1 MSLPTGFRYLR
12 NMALYTFK
20 SLKEAFIKDYG
31 KDLKSRYDRADK
43 TLYRE
48 RIFCLDC
55 LDYKACK
62 GRFWKS
68 CPYRARALKIM
79 KEVNI

>member
-1 MSLPTGFRYLR
+1 
-12 NMALYTFK
+12 MALYTFK
-20 SLKEAFIKDYG
+20 SLEQAYKNDYG
-31 KDLKSRYDRADK
+31 EDLKSRYDRADK

-55 LDYKACK
+55 LDYKFCR

-68 CPYRARALKIM
+68 CPERIKALKII
-79 KEVNI
+79 KGVKS